1 MIGKLTVITG
11 LDGSGTSSIAEALCH
26 RDPKGVLFKTPGPAF
41 DQSRHLLDGDVRVQ
55 SPAAHYLFYLSSVVH
70 ASSQIEESLKTRNVY
85 CVRYL
90 IDTVVSHRVAG
101 LNVELQYECGY
112 YTIKK
117 PDVTLFVT
125 IDEGVRQDRIS
136 RRGKSDLD
144 KVLDDPVQRARF
156 LEEFER
162 YSDQYHLVDN
172 STTEMEL
179 PVQTA
184 ISYLPWVDQK

>member
-1 MIGKLTVITG
+1 M
-11 LDGSGTSSIAEALCH
+11 
-26 RDPKGVLFKTPGPAF
+26 
-41 DQSRHLLDGDVRVQ
+41 Q

-101 LNVELQYECGY
+101 LNVELQYECSY

-125 IDEGVRQDRIS
+125 IDEGVRQDRIT

-156 LEEFER
+156 LKEFER

-172 STTEMEL
+172 STNEMEQA
-179 PVQTA
+179 VQTA
-184 ISYLPWVDQK
+184 TSYLPWVNKR

>member
-1 MIGKLTVITG
+1 MTGKLIVITG
-11 LDGSGTSSIAEALCH
+11 LDGSGTSSVAEALCH
-26 RDPKGVLFKTPGPAF
+26 CDPVGTLFKTPGPAF
-41 DQSRHLLDGDVRVQ
+41 DQCRHLLDGDVRMQ

-70 ASSQIEESLKTRNVY
+70 ASSQIEESLKTHNVY

-101 LNVELQYECGY
+101 LNVELQYECSY

-125 IDEGVRQDRIS
+125 IDEGVRQDRIT

-156 LEEFER
+156 LKEFER

-172 STTEMEL
+172 STNEMEQA
-179 PVQTA
+179 VQTA
-184 ISYLPWVDQK
+184 TSYLPWVNKR